1 MACLSRKPSLVAFS
15 SLCLL
20 EIVVEHQ
27 APGVQKLDGTIHRIN
42 RYPVDKYYKTLSLTG
57 KSPLYQVFFCFPRVV
72 VSGLQGLKLLCLTLS
87 DVGC

>member
-1 MACLSRKPSLVAFS
+1 MAFA

-27 APGVQKLDGTIHRIN
+27 APGVQKLDSAIHRIN
-42 RYPVDKYYKTLSLTG
+42 RYPVDKYNKTLSLTG
-57 KSPLYQVFFCFPRVV
+57 KSPLYQVFFCFQRVV